1 MKKESRREHN
11 PVKTESPKASE
22 LAEYLAPPE
31 ERDEGV
37 AKVSADRSGA
47 LLQETDRLEFPP
59 GYVEEENIAS
69 KRFRPDPV
77 VILIFFLSLV
87 FIAFITYLISI
98 EPPK

>member
-1 MKKESRREHN
+1 MKKESQREHS
-11 PVKTESPKASE
+11 PVKTESARASE

-31 ERDEGV
+31 EQALEG
-37 AKVSADRSGA
+37 AKASEDQSGTIS
-47 LLQETDRLEFPP
+47 LDSGRLELPK
-59 GYVEEENIAS
+59 GYVEEENTGA

-77 VILIFFLSLV
+77 VILIFFLSLI

>member
-1 MKKESRREHN
+1 MKKESRREHS
-11 PVKTESPKASE
+11 PVKTESARASE

-31 ERDEGV
+31 ERTVEG
-37 AKVSADRSGA
+37 AKAGEDQRGVIILDTG
-47 LLQETDRLEFPP
+47 RLELPK
-59 GYVEEENIAS
+59 GYVEDENTGS

-77 VILIFFLSLV
+77 VILIFFLSLI